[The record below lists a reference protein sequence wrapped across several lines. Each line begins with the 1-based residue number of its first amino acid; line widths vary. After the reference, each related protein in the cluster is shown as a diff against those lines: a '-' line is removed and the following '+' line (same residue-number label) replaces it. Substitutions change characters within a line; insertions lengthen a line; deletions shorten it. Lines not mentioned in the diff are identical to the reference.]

1 MNEKQLFDYVK
12 QNLYK
17 DLVKSTGTYDC
28 FDCTSEQNNLYIEL
42 KCRYK
47 HYPELL
53 IEKSKYDHL
62 IVQAK
67 VRAMIPMYINSTPE
81 GQWSF
86 DLSKIP
92 EPAWSNR
99 LMPATTEFTNTKK
112 VIKAVGFIDISQGV
126 KI

>member
-1 MNEKQLFDYVK
+1 
-12 QNLYK
+12 
-17 DLVKSTGTYDC
+17 
-28 FDCTSEQNNLYIEL
+28 
-42 KCRYK
+42 
-47 HYPELL
+47 
-53 IEKSKYDHL
+53 
-62 IVQAK
+62 
-67 VRAMIPMYINSTPE
+67 MIPMYINSTPE

-112 VIKAVGFIDISQGV
+112 VIKAVGFIYISQGV